1 MTRSIMHAEDV
12 RDQGSRRRV
21 EHSLGF
27 EMEVVVKKY
36 QQRFRKVKEE
46 RENWNELQ
54 SRLISQFTNASSII
68 QRLQVL
74 TQFFCHVPEAASNSR
89 GLFILLFHPLI
100 KECIFMQILQDS
112 KNYGALQCVEGI
124 QEAVLLKQMN
134 SLQTILFSMNETM
147 EKFHSVVLSLEKLV
161 RDGRQLIKGGSV
173 QITVKQLQQRIG
185 IKPCIADC
193 LDGLNLLSEMH
204 QSEYRLKLS
213 VISALSAV
221 ALKHSGSDD
230 LGALQQLLVD
240 QPNIPK
246 EEGLHST

>member
-147 EKFHSVVLSLEKLV
+147 
-161 RDGRQLIKGGSV
+161 
-173 QITVKQLQQRIG
+173 
-185 IKPCIADC
+185 
-193 LDGLNLLSEMH
+193 
-204 QSEYRLKLS
+204 YRLKLS

-246 EEGLHST
+246 EEVQFIFDIIFAEEMA

>member
-68 QRLQVL
+68 QRLQ
-74 TQFFCHVPEAASNSR
+74 
-89 GLFILLFHPLI
+89 
-100 KECIFMQILQDS
+100 ILQDS

-147 EKFHSVVLSLEKLV
+147 
-161 RDGRQLIKGGSV
+161 
-173 QITVKQLQQRIG
+173 
-185 IKPCIADC
+185 
-193 LDGLNLLSEMH
+193 
-204 QSEYRLKLS
+204 YRLKLS

-246 EEGLHST
+246 EEVQFIFDIIFAEEMA

>member
-68 QRLQVL
+68 QRL
-74 TQFFCHVPEAASNSR
+74 
-89 GLFILLFHPLI
+89 
-100 KECIFMQILQDS
+100 QILQDS

-246 EEGLHST
+246 EEVQFIFDIIFAEEMA